1 MVLTA
6 HCDTNADQEDE
17 PDMSGLGQDLR
28 YALRQLRKNL
38 GFTAVAALT
47 LALGIGANTAIFSVV
62 NAVLLNPLP
71 FPNASRIVSLFEA
84 TPNFPRGSI
93 SYPNFLDWQ
102 RDNRTFEAM
111 AAFRWTS
118 GAITGEGE
126 AEQVHARRVSATF
139 FPILGVNPILG
150 RNFTPEED
158 RRGANPAALISEG
171 LWKRKFGADPNVIG
185 KRLIV
190 EGQPR
195 TIIGVI
201 PASFR
206 LRIWNFQ
213 TADVY
218 EAIGE
223 ETDQTFFLRD
233 SYQGMN
239 AIGLLKPGVT
249 LAQARDDMKRVNAA
263 LADTYP
269 KEDAKITANLISLKE
284 EMVGDMRPALLV
296 LLGAVGFVLLIA
308 CVNVANLLLARAT
321 SRQREFSVRA
331 ALGAGQSRI
340 LRQLLTESVLL
351 SLLGGLFGLILAK
364 WGTTAALAAVPESVP
379 RAEEIGLNLQ
389 VLLFTLSISIL
400 TGVVFGLLPATR
412 MSRGD
417 ISGRLKESGRT
428 ISGSR
433 SRTQSLLV
441 VGEMA
446 MALVLLVGA
455 GLMCR
460 TLVRLW
466 KVDPGFDPHN
476 LSYFSVTPEHSLV
489 NQSRDAVRATLR
501 QVEATIRSVTGV
513 EALSLHRGAL
523 PMDSDSERGFLLVGQ
538 DLPSMQNKNVQQ
550 ALAYTVQPDYLKTM
564 RIPLLRGRF
573 LNDQDNEHS
582 VRVAVIDTRFAQ
594 EYFPGQDPIGKQIR
608 IFERENDPA
617 KPVLTPLE
625 IVGVVGHVNQWGLAD
640 EASHLLQAQMYW
652 PILQSGDAELQSLA
666 RRFDVFVRSRS
677 MLGSEAFFQ
686 SIRQKLLAGNRD
698 MIVADNA
705 TEEEVV
711 ASSIASQRFSLILL
725 GAFAG
730 LALLLASIG
739 IYGVLSYLVAQ
750 RTQEIGVRMA
760 LGAQRLDVLRMILGD
775 GARMALVGAA
785 IGLMAALALTRL
797 MASMLF
803 GVRPTDPVTFAVV
816 VVLLSGIAL
825 FACYLPA
832 RRAAK
837 VDPMVALRYE

>member
-1 MVLTA
+1 MV
-6 HCDTNADQEDE
+6 
-17 PDMSGLGQDLR
+17 GLGQDLR
-28 YALRQLRKNL
+28 YALRQLRKNP

-269 KEDAKITANLISLKE
+269 KRMPRSQ
-284 EMVGDMRPALLV
+284 P
-296 LLGAVGFVLLIA
+296 
-308 CVNVANLLLARAT
+308 T
-321 SRQREFSVRA
+321 SSA
-331 ALGAGQSRI
+331 
-340 LRQLLTESVLL
+340 
-351 SLLGGLFGLILAK
+351 
-364 WGTTAALAAVPESVP
+364 
-379 RAEEIGLNLQ
+379 
-389 VLLFTLSISIL
+389 
-400 TGVVFGLLPATR
+400 
-412 MSRGD
+412 
-417 ISGRLKESGRT
+417 
-428 ISGSR
+428 
-433 SRTQSLLV
+433 
-441 VGEMA
+441 
-446 MALVLLVGA
+446 
-455 GLMCR
+455 
-460 TLVRLW
+460 
-466 KVDPGFDPHN
+466 
-476 LSYFSVTPEHSLV
+476 
-489 NQSRDAVRATLR
+489 
-501 QVEATIRSVTGV
+501 
-513 EALSLHRGAL
+513 
-523 PMDSDSERGFLLVGQ
+523 
-538 DLPSMQNKNVQQ
+538 
-550 ALAYTVQPDYLKTM
+550 
-564 RIPLLRGRF
+564 
-573 LNDQDNEHS
+573 
-582 VRVAVIDTRFAQ
+582 
-594 EYFPGQDPIGKQIR
+594 
-608 IFERENDPA
+608 
-617 KPVLTPLE
+617 
-625 IVGVVGHVNQWGLAD
+625 
-640 EASHLLQAQMYW
+640 
-652 PILQSGDAELQSLA
+652 
-666 RRFDVFVRSRS
+666 
-677 MLGSEAFFQ
+677 
-686 SIRQKLLAGNRD
+686 
-698 MIVADNA
+698 
-705 TEEEVV
+705 
-711 ASSIASQRFSLILL
+711 
-725 GAFAG
+725 
-730 LALLLASIG
+730 
-739 IYGVLSYLVAQ
+739 
-750 RTQEIGVRMA
+750 
-760 LGAQRLDVLRMILGD
+760 
-775 GARMALVGAA
+775 
-785 IGLMAALALTRL
+785 
-797 MASMLF
+797 
-803 GVRPTDPVTFAVV
+803 
-816 VVLLSGIAL
+816 
-825 FACYLPA
+825 
-832 RRAAK
+832 
-837 VDPMVALRYE
+837 